1 MFYSK
6 VCEDTYQMS
15 DNLPNDRL
23 FEGIWPT
30 PNGVSVNA
38 YLIEGA
44 DKYALIDGSTS
55 WTGGLKKFK
64 SDDGV
69 EWDSLIESI
78 CEVDNSFEELKE
90 VFKANNLD
98 EKKIGYVIINHM
110 EPDHSSW
117 IESMYKINPDI
128 EVYISERGSHILE
141 SFYSFKEKV
150 NVVKDGD
157 KLDIGNGHVLTFYEI
172 PNVHWPDTMVTFD
185 EKTGVVFACDAF
197 GSYGAVDE
205 NNYDDLLSEEK
216 IRFYEDEA
224 IGYYSNIVASFS
236 TFVQRALAKLGGLP
250 VKIIAPGHGIVW
262 RKNPERVI
270 KLYEELAS
278 YQAGPAKEEITLIWG
293 SMYGM
298 TERAVK
304 TAIETLEETGIKY
317 HVHNVPETEIGEI
330 LKSCWTST
338 GVILAMPTYEYNM
351 FPPMANVLDEL
362 GKKKVQNRKAF
373 RFGSFG
379 WSGGAEKELKE
390 ITERRKMNWE
400 FLPSVEFKGIPT
412 DGEKEAVRERI
423 LDLVAAVRADVRDK

>member
-224 IGYYSNIVASFS
+224 IGYYSNIV
-236 TFVQRALAKLGGLP
+236 
-250 VKIIAPGHGIVW
+250 
-262 RKNPERVI
+262 
-270 KLYEELAS
+270 
-278 YQAGPAKEEITLIWG
+278 
-293 SMYGM
+293 
-298 TERAVK
+298 
-304 TAIETLEETGIKY
+304 
-317 HVHNVPETEIGEI
+317 
-330 LKSCWTST
+330 
-338 GVILAMPTYEYNM
+338 
-351 FPPMANVLDEL
+351 
-362 GKKKVQNRKAF
+362 
-373 RFGSFG
+373 
-379 WSGGAEKELKE
+379 
-390 ITERRKMNWE
+390 
-400 FLPSVEFKGIPT
+400 
-412 DGEKEAVRERI
+412 
-423 LDLVAAVRADVRDK
+423 